1 MKNRPLTGKNIVVT
15 RPVHQAR
22 ELAAMIRA
30 AGGEATLFPVL
41 EIRDVEDLKPLLAVV
56 ARLDEFDLAVFISP
70 NAVNK
75 AMNLIT
81 AHRTLPTGLRCAAI
95 GRGGV
100 KELARFGVTNAIAP
114 ARRFDSEAL
123 LELPELQEMRGKR
136 VVIFRGDGGRE
147 LLGDTLAARGASV
160 EYAECYRRGKPNMD
174 TAPLLKSWARNE
186 LDAITVT
193 SSEGLRNLY
202 EMIGALGRQWLRK
215 TPLFVPHPRIAEVAR
230 ELGLAR
236 VIVTE
241 PADEGLI
248 KGLAEF
254 FATEAGS
261 GQRPAT

>member
-1 MKNRPLTGKNIVVT
+1 
-15 RPVHQAR
+15 
-22 ELAAMIRA
+22 MIHG
-30 AGGEATLFPVL
+30 AGGEAILFPVL
-41 EIRDVEDLKPLLAVV
+41 EIHDVEDLKPLLAVV

-81 AHRTLPTGLRCAAI
+81 AHRALPPGLQCAAI

-136 VVIFRGDGGRE
+136 IVIFRGDGGRE
-147 LLGDTLAARGASV
+147 LLGDTLKARGAGV
-160 EYAECYRRGKPNMD
+160 EYAECYRRGTPNLD
-174 TAPLLKSWARNE
+174 AAPLLKAWARNE
-186 LDAITVT
+186 LDAVTVT

-215 TPLFVPHPRIAEVAR
+215 TPVFVPHPRIAEVAR
-230 ELGLAR
+230 ELGLTR

-241 PADEGLI
+241 PADEGLMDAL
-248 KGLAEF
+248 KEH
-254 FATEAGS
+254 FAIPS
-261 GQRPAT
+261 GQG

>member
-1 MKNRPLTGKNIVVT
+1 MKDRPLTGKNIVVT
-15 RPVHQAR
+15 RPAHQAR

-30 AGGEATLFPVL
+30 AGGVATLFPVL
-41 EIRDVEDLKPLLAVV
+41 EIRDLEDLKPLLDII

-81 AHRTLPTGLRCAAI
+81 AYRALPPALLCAAI

-114 ARRFDSEAL
+114 SRRFDSEAL
-123 LELPELQEMRGKR
+123 LELPGMREMRGKR

-147 LLGDTLAARGASV
+147 LLGDTLKARGAAV
-160 EYAECYRRGKPNMD
+160 EYAECYRRGMPNLD
-174 TAPLLKSWARNE
+174 AAPLLKAWARNE
-186 LDAITVT
+186 LDAVTVT

-215 TPLFVPHPRIAEVAR
+215 TAVFVPHPRIAEVAR
-230 ELGLAR
+230 ELGLTH
-236 VIVTE
+236 VIATE
-241 PADEGLI
+241 PADEGLMSALI
-248 KGLAEF
+248 EHFTA
-254 FATEAGS
+254 AS
-261 GQRPAT
+261 NRR